1 MPSFSPTKHQGMYLA
16 SQPRASRV
24 DGLPSSTTSKRGQLG
39 SISTFTRAAKH
50 ARTHAHT
57 CRLALL
63 QGVHVLLV
71 TDGRDLRLHLL
82 IPADDAL
89 HQTFAPVR
97 RRHEGKGDLCR
108 GGESGMLGACGC
120 MGPVRCLWA
129 VGAWSRGSGLLGAC
143 GCMGLG
149 FRPVGCM
156 RVHGEGFRPVG
167 CMWVH
172 GAEAQACWVHV
183 GAWSRGSGLLG
194 ACGCMEPG
202 LRPVGCM
209 RVHGAGRGSGMS
221 DACGCMEPGFRHVG
235 CM

>member
-1 MPSFSPTKHQGMYLA
+1 MYLA

-129 VGAWSRGSGLLGAC
+129 VGAWSRGSGLLGVC
-143 GCMGLG
+143 GCMEPAG
-149 FRPVGCM
+149 V
-156 RVHGEGFRPVG
+156 
-167 CMWVH
+167 
-172 GAEAQACWVHV
+172 QACQMHV
-183 GAWSRGSGLLG
+183 GAWSQGSGMLG
-194 ACGCMEPG
+194 ACE
-202 LRPVGCM
+202 
-209 RVHGAGRGSGMS
+209 
-221 DACGCMEPGFRHVG
+221 CMEPGFRHVR
-235 CM
+235 CMLHAGAWGRGSGMLGAWGRSSGM